1 MTDEEY
7 TYLKRQ
13 ILKLIQIDLDC
24 YKSQQMRR
32 RLTFFIEKTNN
43 LDIRSYCQLL
53 AQDSTQLNKLRD
65 FLTINVTEFFRDE
78 WAFKEMKTNVLPD
91 LVSRNKLK
99 IWSAGCSDG
108 GEPFSIA
115 ILLKE
120 LYITHIPTILATDID
135 EISLLK
141 ASSGGPY
148 SSDSIRNIPKELL
161 AKYFSFT
168 DNKYWLKDSI
178 KGMVKFKRH
187 NLLLDTFEHGFDLI
201 CCRNVTIY
209 FTQETKNRLN
219 QQFADALNDDG
230 ILFIGA
236 TEFMIN
242 PQDVGLTKL
251 GSCFYRKIKTSVSV
265 NPHEEP
271 AALQRI

>member
-7 TYLKRQ
+7 TLLKTR
-13 ILKLIQIDLDC
+13 IIKLIDIDLNC

-32 RLTFFIEKTNN
+32 RLSFYIERANN
-43 LDIRSYCQLL
+43 MNIHSYCQLL
-53 AQDSTQLNKLRD
+53 EQDKTHQSKLRD

-78 WAFKEMKTNVLPD
+78 WAFKELKTNILPD
-91 LVSRNKLK
+91 LVSKNRLK
-99 IWSAGCSDG
+99 IWSAGCADG
-108 GEPFSIA
+108 GEPYSIA

-120 LYITHIPTILATDID
+120 LSVQYIPIILATDID
-135 EISLLK
+135 EMSLLK

-148 SSDSIRNIPKELL
+148 TSDSIKNIPKDLL
-161 AKYFSFT
+161 SKYFSFT

-178 KGMVKFKRH
+178 KGMVRFKRH
-187 NLLLDTFEHGFDLI
+187 NLLLDTFERGFDLI

-209 FTQETKNRLN
+209 FTQETKTRLN
-219 QQFADALNDDG
+219 QRFANSLNEDG

-236 TEFMIN
+236 TEFMMN
-242 PQDVGLTKL
+242 PQDTGLIKL
-251 GSCFYRKIKTSVSV
+251 GSCFYKRMKASVPV

-271 AALQRI
+271 AALQKM